1 MNRIFK
7 NVILLIIAGIMS
19 SPLLFAQS
27 SLPEIKVD
35 LVKFEKDDQGTD
47 VRNMYTIN
55 VSFADETFQ
64 TAETVNILCSI
75 DGIAD
80 IEFKD
85 KAIPFSFS
93 RDFRG
98 LATGKHDLKIEIEN
112 KSREIDASKK
122 VSFSVE

>member
-1 MNRIFK
+1 M
-7 NVILLIIAGIMS
+7 IAGIIF

-35 LVKFEKDDQGTD
+35 LAKIEKDDRGTD

-55 VSFADETFQ
+55 INFADKDFQ
-64 TAETVNILCSI
+64 TTETVNILCSI

-80 IEFKD
+80 VEFKD
-85 KAIPFSFS
+85 KAVPFSFN

-98 LATGKHDLKIEIEN
+98 LTAGKHDLKIEIEN
-112 KSREIDASKK
+112 KNKEIAASKT